1 MSLFITILT
10 SLIAIEH
17 LGIMG
22 LEMFANDQTKA
33 KAFDMMPLDFVRL
46 PNTKVALANQGIYNG
61 MLGVL
66 IIAVNCLLTGAAL
79 KTVLA
84 LLMLYIFIVA
94 LYGTFTAT
102 KKIFFLQGLPALITL
117 LLILIF

>member
-1 MSLFITILT
+1 
-10 SLIAIEH
+10 
-17 LGIMG
+17 
-22 LEMFANDQTKA
+22 
-33 KAFDMMPLDFVRL
+33 MPLDFVRL

-94 LYGTFTAT
+94 FMAL
-102 KKIFFLQGLPALITL
+102 LPQRKRFSSYKAYQR
-117 LLILIF
+117 